1 MKLTEQILKRMIKEE
16 LTRGQQAVLDL
27 QRQQAAQR
35 LERDRQ
41 QAAQRLE
48 RDRQQAAQR
57 LERDRQPSARPTR
70 AFRSLW
76 GHHGV
81 IAASK
86 KAMKN
91 RDDHDI
97 SFLEEYVDPWDH
109 GVSPDIFFHP
119 YVRKQ
124 RKIVGKQIYDNCK
137 RMTRSSDQA
146 RPHEQFDK
154 RDQHQAEMAQIRANQ
169 RRNAQRIENLKKDNY
184 IVDGIAS
191 GTPEAE
197 QKIKELIKYD
207 TELALR
213 LQDLNDKEKENYR
226 DFANI
231 SQQNFRDMVDS
242 AEEVSAGHYI
252 CRKQSIVKMAFDKI
266 FKEFE
271 EDYIG
276 ENDREIKRYVNET
289 D

>member
-16 LTRGQQAVLDL
+16 LTRGQQTV
-27 QRQQAAQR
+27 QR
-35 LERDRQ
+35 LEQ
-41 QAAQRLE
+41 Q
-48 RDRQQAAQR
+48 
-57 LERDRQPSARPTR
+57 
-70 AFRSLW
+70 FRITLN
-76 GHHGV
+76 HEGV
-81 IAASK
+81 VAASK
-86 KAMKN
+86 KSMKN

-97 SFLEEYVDPWDH
+97 SFLEEYIDPWDH

-124 RKIVGKQIYDNCK
+124 RKIVGKQIYDNCN

-146 RPHEQFDK
+146 TPHEQFDK

-169 RRNAQRIENLKKDNY
+169 RRNAQQIENLRKDNY
-184 IVDGIAS
+184 IVDGIIS
-191 GTPEAE
+191 GTPEAK

-213 LQDLNDKEKENYR
+213 LQDLRAKDKENYR

-252 CRKQSIVKMAFDKI
+252 CRKQIFVTVPFDKI
-266 FKEFE
+266 FKAFE
-271 EDYIG
+271 EDYVR
-276 ENDREIKRYVNET
+276 ENSKAIERYVNET

>member
-35 LERDRQ
+35 LERDG
-41 QAAQRLE
+41 QRV
-48 RDRQQAAQR
+48 
-57 LERDRQPSARPTR
+57 ARTTR
-70 AFRSLW
+70 VSRSLW
-76 GHHGV
+76 SNDAV

-97 SFLEEYVDPWDH
+97 SFLEEYIDPWDH

-124 RKIVGKQIYDNCK
+124 RKIVGKQIHDNCK

-154 RDQHQAEMAQIRANQ
+154 RDQHQADMAQTYA
-169 RRNAQRIENLKKDNY
+169 AQRKNAERIEKLKKDNSDY
-184 IVDGIAS
+184 KFGQYP
-191 GTPEAE
+191 PEAE
-197 QKIKELIKYD
+197 EKMRELMQID

-213 LQDLNDKEKENYR
+213 LQDLRAKDKENYR

-252 CRKQSIVKMAFDKI
+252 CRKQSISRTAFDKV
-266 FKEFE
+266 FKAFE
-271 EDYIG
+271 EDYVR
-276 ENDREIKRYVNET
+276 ENIDTITRYVNET
-289 D
+289 N

>member
-1 MKLTEQILKRMIKEE
+1 MKLTEQVLKRMIKEE

-27 QRQQAAQR
+27 QRR
-35 LERDRQ
+35 FKI
-41 QAAQRLE
+41 
-48 RDRQQAAQR
+48 
-57 LERDRQPSARPTR
+57 TR
-70 AFRSLW
+70 N
-76 GHHGV
+76 HEGV

-97 SFLEEYVDPWDH
+97 SFLQEYVEPWDH

-137 RMTRSSDQA
+137 RMTRSSDQTQ
-146 RPHEQFDK
+146 PHEQFDK
-154 RDQHQAEMAQIRANQ
+154 RDQHQADMAQTRAAQ
-169 RRNAQRIENLKKDNY
+169 RRNAERIEKLRKDNH
-184 IVDGIAS
+184 IVDGIIS
-191 GTPEAE
+191 GTPEAQ

-213 LQDLNDKEKENYR
+213 LQDLRDKDKENYR

-252 CRKQSIVKMAFDKI
+252 CRKQSISKSAFDKL
-266 FKEFE
+266 FKAFE
-271 EDYIG
+271 EDYVR
-276 ENDREIKRYVNET
+276 ENRKAIERYVNET

>member
-1 MKLTEQILKRMIKEE
+1 MIKEE
-16 LTRGQQAVLDL
+16 LTRGEQAALDL
-27 QRQQAAQR
+27 QRQFR
-35 LERDRQ
+35 I
-41 QAAQRLE
+41 
-48 RDRQQAAQR
+48 
-57 LERDRQPSARPTR
+57 TR
-70 AFRSLW
+70 N
-76 GHHGV
+76 HEGV

-91 RDDHDI
+91 RGDHDI
-97 SFLEEYVDPWDH
+97 SFLEEYIDPWDL

-137 RMTRSSDQA
+137 RMIRSSDQA

-154 RDQHQAEMAQIRANQ
+154 RDQYQAEIAQIRANQ

-213 LQDLNDKEKENYR
+213 LQDLRDKDKENYR

-252 CRKQSIVKMAFDKI
+252 CREQSISKKAFDKL
-266 FKEFE
+266 FKAFE
-271 EDYIG
+271 EDYVR
-276 ENDREIKRYVNET
+276 ENSKAIERYVNERT
-289 D
+289 